1 MIVQDHPYFCN
12 MPDDMQYYRPDVF
25 PSGFIEKSMV
35 FALPDRLKKFRRNLW
50 HVRRNPG
57 EDAVYM
63 PLFRVDCILKTD
75 PPPLGLQGPLDAYP
89 FYTRTT
95 KTRSRELDYYVL
107 FIFREKLSF
116 MRCQELVEKG

>member
-12 MPDDMQYYRPDVF
+12 MPEDMRYYRPAVF
-25 PSGFIEKSMV
+25 PEGFIEKSIV
-35 FALPDRLKKFRRNLW
+35 FVLPDRLRKFRRNLW

-57 EDAVYM
+57 DDAVYM
-63 PLFRVDCILKTD
+63 PLFRVNCVLESEPQPT
-75 PPPLGLQGPLDAYP
+75 GLEGPFDIYP

-107 FIFREKLSF
+107 FLFREKLAF
-116 MRCQELVEKG
+116 LRCQELTGDD